1 MLGIVFMISNISVA
15 CFTLPT
21 SEAVFMA
28 REFLFCSSV
37 ILWIKSEFETVLI
50 STLLKSLVWIYLANL
65 GYILIQKSFVVL
77 LFCSNSCIINSFWV
91 ILP

>member
-1 MLGIVFMISNISVA
+1 MLGIAFMTSNISVA

-28 REFLFCSSV
+28 SAFLFFSSV

-50 STLLKSLVWIYLANL
+50 STLLKSLVWIYLAYSGNTFL
-65 GYILIQKSFVVL
+65 QKFPL
-77 LFCSNSCIINSFWV
+77 LLSISLRINSFWE